1 MSKWSLRCAGLGL
14 LAVVVAAC
22 GRDSKE
28 NDGLCKTGALACH
41 CYANDT
47 CDAELSCVSG
57 VCFDLSLGQGGED
70 TGSGGAPEP
79 SEGGAEGGPDEGGAG
94 SGGSIAGGGMHQGGG
109 GSFSTAG
116 TSGSGGNAGNGGT
129 PPVDLFPPNPAGCA
143 LVTSCA
149 TCCETVGVYALDALA
164 QNATNQYVLAFSAS
178 ATAATAE
185 YQLPSSDAIGAI
197 FFRFTS
203 PQNIGS
209 LTILGQGA
217 GGSLE
222 VALVR
227 ANGKDGCIYPVV
239 GGSLSPAPDACWG
252 LGAGPY
258 AVLPADQLEVRV
270 RASLPGSAALNITG
284 VAFGP

>member
-1 MSKWSLRCAGLGL
+1 LVT
-14 LAVVVAAC
+14 LAFAAC

-28 NDGLCKTGALACH
+28 NDEPCKTGGLACH

-57 VCFDLSLGQGGED
+57 VCFDWSLGLGGAD
-70 TGSGGAPEP
+70 TGAGGATEP
-79 SEGGAEGGPDEGGAG
+79 SEGGGEGEPDEGGAG
-94 SGGSIAGGGMHQGGG
+94 NGSSITTGGTTQDGG

-116 TSGSGGNAGNGGT
+116 AGGNAGSAAGNGGSGGT
-129 PPVDLFPPNPAGCA
+129 PPIDLFPPNPAGCA

-164 QNATNQYVLAFSAS
+164 QNATNQYVVAFSAS

-185 YQLPSSDAIGAI
+185 YALPSSDAIGAI

-227 ANGKDGCIYPVV
+227 ANGKDGCIYPIV

-270 RASLPGSAALNITG
+270 RAGLPGSAALNITG

>member
-1 MSKWSLRCAGLGL
+1 MSKWSLRCVGLGL
-14 LAVVVAAC
+14 VAAAVAAC
-22 GRDSKE
+22 GRDSKD
-28 NDGLCKTGALACH
+28 NDELCKTGALACH
-41 CYANDT
+41 CYANAT
-47 CDAELSCVSG
+47 CDDELSCVAG
-57 VCFDLSLGQGGED
+57 VCFDLSLGQGGGD
-70 TGSGGAPEP
+70 TGVGGAPEP
-79 SEGGAEGGPDEGGAG
+79 SEGGAEGQPDEGGAS
-94 SGGSIAGGGMHQGGG
+94 SGGAVTTGGTSQGGG

-116 TSGSGGNAGNGGT
+116 AGGGGSAGSGGV

-164 QNATNQYVLAFSAS
+164 QNATNQYVTAFSAS
-178 ATAATAE
+178 TTAAIAE

-209 LTILGQGA
+209 LSILGQGV